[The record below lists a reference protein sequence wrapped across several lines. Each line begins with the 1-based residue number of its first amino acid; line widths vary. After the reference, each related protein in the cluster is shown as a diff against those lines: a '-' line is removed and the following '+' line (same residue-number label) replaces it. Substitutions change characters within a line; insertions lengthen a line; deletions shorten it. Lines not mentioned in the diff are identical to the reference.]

1 MAEPLVISSPGAL
14 PRRDEQP
21 VCVALGFFDGVHLGH
36 QQVIRQMLAEARQHD
51 SLGVVITFDQHPN
64 TVVAPQRVP
73 PLLQTLSQKLRS
85 LGALGPDAIWLM
97 RFDRALSRL
106 SPEQFVQQL
115 REGLPRLRSVYVG
128 ANFRFGHRRAGDV
141 ALLQALGQRFGF
153 AVHGLSVLALDG
165 SVISSTRIRQAIATG
180 RLEAAA
186 QMLGRPYALAGRV
199 VRGDGLG
206 RQLGFP
212 TANLDTTGLVLP
224 PRGVY
229 AARCEVEQQAYRAV
243 LNIGTRPTITP
254 HAQTWR
260 VEVHLLDFTG
270 ELYDREI
277 EVVVLDKLREEQRFP
292 SLEALRQQIEADVAR
307 VRADR

>member
-1 MAEPLVISSPGAL
+1 MAEPLVIASPETL
-14 PRRDEQP
+14 PRPGEQA

-36 QQVIRQMLAEARQHD
+36 QQVIRQMLAEARQHEA
-51 SLGVVITFDQHPN
+51 LGVVITFDQHPN

-73 PLLQTLSQKLRS
+73 PLIQTLQQKLRS
-85 LGALGPDAIWLM
+85 LKALAPDAIWLM

-106 SPEQFVQQL
+106 SPEPFVQQL
-115 REGLPRLRSVYVG
+115 RNGLPRLRSIYVG

-141 ALLQALGQRFGF
+141 ALLQVLGQRFGF

-165 SVISSTRIRQAIATG
+165 SVISSTRIRQAVAAG

-229 AARCEVEQQAYRAV
+229 AARCEVDHRPYRAV

-254 HAQTWR
+254 RAERLR
-260 VEVHLLDFTG
+260 VEVHLLDFSG
-270 ELYDREI
+270 ELYEREL
-277 EVVVLDKLREEQRFP
+277 EVVVLGKLRDEQQFP
-292 SLEALRQQIEADVAR
+292 SPEALRRQIEADVAR
-307 VRADR
+307 VRADL